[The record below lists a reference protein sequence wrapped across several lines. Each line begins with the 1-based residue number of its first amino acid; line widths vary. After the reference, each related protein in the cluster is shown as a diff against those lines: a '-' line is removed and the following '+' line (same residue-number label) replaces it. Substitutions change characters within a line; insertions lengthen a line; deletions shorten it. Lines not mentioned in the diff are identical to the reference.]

1 MIQRY
6 TCEVG
11 WMVAT
16 LYNDHV
22 STAELIK
29 RREKQVKLFDAVW
42 VEDVEENSPWERWKA
57 NKATN

>member
-29 RREKQVKLFDAVW
+29 RREKQVKLFDAV
-42 VEDVEENSPWERWKA
+42 
-57 NKATN
+57 